1 MLRPAGAAALSLE
14 LARSARGG
22 DAVTAGEALRGRRVL
37 VVGASGFLGGRLA
50 ERLVVEHGAQVRVLI
65 RRVASA
71 TRLARLPVEIV
82 PGDVLDPESV
92 SRAAEGCTVLFNCA
106 KGTGGDSARRRAT
119 DVDGVRH
126 LIDASGAGTRLV
138 QVSSLAVYDLPVDG
152 DVTERT
158 PDAAPGDAYA
168 DAKLAGERLAL
179 ELGGARG
186 IPVTVVQPTV
196 VYGPFATVH
205 GSDIL
210 DELRSGRMI
219 LVNGGQGICNAVYV
233 DDAVTAL
240 LLAAT
245 SPRAPGER
253 FLISGAQ
260 HPTWADFFGGFA
272 RMLGAEDRLVPMSA
286 SEAHA
291 RWAASRRRP
300 WLASEAL
307 TLLRRDRSVRKRLL
321 ATREGLWLRSL
332 AERLAPGRVRAAERW
347 AEPAARVDAAAAEPP
362 LGPMRPWL
370 VDYLAKR
377 ARVRIDKARELL
389 GYRPEFSLGAGLA
402 LTESW
407 ARWAGLAGEPTRP
420 G

>member
-1 MLRPAGAAALSLE
+1 MTPAEG
-14 LARSARGG
+14 
-22 DAVTAGEALRGRRVL
+22 LRGRRVL

-65 RRVASA
+65 RRVAAA
-71 TRLARLPVEIV
+71 TRVARLPVDV
-82 PGDVLDPESV
+82 VAGDVLDPETV
-92 SRAAEGCTVLFNCA
+92 ARAAEGCAVLFNCA
-106 KGTGGDSARRRAT
+106 KGTGGDPARRRAT
-119 DVDGVRH
+119 EVDGVRH
-126 LIDASGAGTRLV
+126 LVEAAGQAGARLV
-138 QVSSLAVYDLPVDG
+138 QVSSLAVYDLPRDG

-158 PDAAPGDAYA
+158 PDAPPGDPYA
-168 DAKLAGERLAL
+168 EAKLAGERLAL
-179 ELGGARG
+179 ELGRERG
-186 IPVTVVQPTV
+186 VPVAVMQPTV

-210 DELRSGRMI
+210 DELRTGRMI
-219 LVNGGQGICNAVYV
+219 LVDGGRGICNAVYV

-253 FLISGAQ
+253 FLVSGAE
-260 HPTWADFFGGFA
+260 HPTWAEFFVGFA
-272 RMLGAEDRLVPMSA
+272 RMLGAEDRLVAMPA
-286 SEAHA
+286 AEAHA
-291 RWAASRRRP
+291 LWAASRRRP
-300 WLASEAL
+300 WLAGEAL
-307 TLLRRDRSVRKRLL
+307 TLLRGDKQLRKRLL

-332 AERLAPGRVRAAERW
+332 AERLAPGRLRAAERW
-347 AEPAARVDAAAAEPP
+347 AEPTGQEAAPASADPP

-389 GYRPEFSLGAGLA
+389 GYRPEFGLAAGLN
-402 LTESW
+402 LTQAW
-407 ARWAGLAGEPTRP
+407 ARWSGLVGEPTPP

>member
-1 MLRPAGAAALSLE
+1 MT
-14 LARSARGG
+14 
-22 DAVTAGEALRGRRVL
+22 VTTDVLRGRRVL

-65 RRVASA
+65 RRVAAA
-71 TRLARLPVEIV
+71 TRIARLPVEV
-82 PGDVLDPESV
+82 VAGDVLDPDSV
-92 SRAAEGCTVLFNCA
+92 ARAAEGCAVLFNCA
-106 KGTGGDSARRRAT
+106 KGTGGDAARRRAT

-126 LIDASGAGTRLV
+126 LIDAAGTAGARLV
-138 QVSSLAVYDLPVDG
+138 QVSSLAVYDLPREG

-179 ELGGARG
+179 ELGRSRG

-210 DELRSGRMI
+210 DELRTSRMI
-219 LVNGGQGICNAVYV
+219 LVDGGQGICNAVYV

-245 SPRAPGER
+245 SPRARGER
-253 FLISGAQ
+253 FLISGAE
-260 HPTWADFFGGFA
+260 HPAWAEFFGGFA
-272 RMLGAEDRLVPMSA
+272 RMLEAEDRLVPMTA
-286 SEAHA
+286 SEARA
-291 RWAASRRRP
+291 LWDASRRRP
-300 WLASEAL
+300 WLAGEAL
-307 TLLRRDRSVRKRLL
+307 GLLRRDKTLRKRLL
-321 ATREGLWLRSL
+321 ATREGLWLRTI

-347 AEPAARVDAAAAEPP
+347 AEPAVAEDAAPVEPS

-370 VDYLAKR
+370 VEYLSKR
-377 ARVRIDKARELL
+377 ARVRIDKARDLL
-389 GYRPEFSLGAGLA
+389 GYRPEFGLAAGLA
-402 LTESW
+402 LTEAW
-407 ARWAGLAGEPTRP
+407 ARWAGLTGAPQPNR
-420 G
+420 

>member
-1 MLRPAGAAALSLE
+1 
-14 LARSARGG
+14 
-22 DAVTAGEALRGRRVL
+22 VTGTDALRGQRVL
-37 VVGASGFLGGRLA
+37 VVGASGFLGGRLV
-50 ERLVVEHGAQVRVLI
+50 ERLVVEHGARVRVLI

-71 TRLARLPVEIV
+71 TRVARLPVEV
-82 PGDVLDPESV
+82 VAGDVLDPQSIA
-92 SRAAEGCTVLFNCA
+92 RASEGCAVLFNCA
-106 KGTGGDSARRRAT
+106 KGTGGDPARRRAT

-126 LIDASGAGTRLV
+126 LIDAAGPSTRLV
-138 QVSSLAVYDLPVDG
+138 QVSSLAVYDLPRDG

-158 PDAAPGDAYA
+158 ADAPPGDAYA

-179 ELGGARG
+179 ELGRSRG
-186 IPVTVVQPTV
+186 VPVTVVQPTV

-210 DELRSGRMI
+210 EELRTGRMI
-219 LVNGGQGICNAVYV
+219 LVEAGRGICNAVYV

-253 FLISGAQ
+253 FLVSGAE

-272 RMLGAEDRLVPMSA
+272 RMLGAEDRLVPMGA
-286 SEAHA
+286 SDAHA
-291 RWAASRRRP
+291 LWEASRRRP
-300 WLASEAL
+300 WLGSEVL
-307 TLLRRDRSVRKRLL
+307 TLLRREKALRKRLL
-321 ATREGLWLRSL
+321 GTREGLWLRRL
-332 AERLAPGRVRAAERW
+332 AERFAPDRVRAAERW
-347 AEPAARVDAAAAEPP
+347 AEPTPQEDGVPAEPP

-389 GYRPEFSLGAGLA
+389 GYRPEFRLTAGLA
-402 LTESW
+402 LTEAW
-407 ARWAGLAGEPTRP
+407 ARWAGLLEDFTSA
-420 G
+420 

>member
-1 MLRPAGAAALSLE
+1 
-14 LARSARGG
+14 
-22 DAVTAGEALRGRRVL
+22 VTDTGALRGRRVL

-50 ERLVVEHGAQVRVLI
+50 ERLVVEHAAQVRVLI

-71 TRLARLPVEIV
+71 TRVARLPVEV
-82 PGDVLDPESV
+82 VAGDVLDPESIA
-92 SRAAEGCTVLFNCA
+92 RAAEGCAVLFNCA
-106 KGTGGDSARRRAT
+106 KGTGGDPVRRRAT

-126 LIDASGAGTRLV
+126 LIDAAAPGSRLV
-138 QVSSLAVYDLPVDG
+138 QVSSLAVYDLPRDG

-158 PDAAPGDAYA
+158 PDAPPGDAYA

-179 ELGGARG
+179 ELGRSRG
-186 IPVTVVQPTV
+186 VPVTVVQPTV

-210 DELRSGRMI
+210 DELRAGRMI
-219 LVNGGQGICNAVYV
+219 LVDEGQGICNAVYV

-253 FLISGAQ
+253 FLVSGAE
-260 HPTWADFFGGFA
+260 HPTWAEFFGGFA
-272 RMLGAEDRLVPMSA
+272 RMLDAEDRLVPMQA
-286 SEAHA
+286 SEVRAL
-291 RWAASRRRP
+291 WEASRRRP

-307 TLLRRDRSVRKRLL
+307 TLLRREKSLRKRLL

-332 AERLAPGRVRAAERW
+332 AERLAPSRVRAAERW
-347 AEPAARVDAAAAEPP
+347 AEPTLPNDDVAAEPP

-370 VDYLAKR
+370 ADYLSKR

-389 GYRPEFSLGAGLA
+389 GYRPEFGLSAGLA
-402 LTESW
+402 LTEAW
-407 ARWAGLAGEPTRP
+407 ARWAGLLGDPTSA
-420 G
+420 

>member
-1 MLRPAGAAALSLE
+1 VTGA
-14 LARSARGG
+14 
-22 DAVTAGEALRGRRVL
+22 DALRGRRVL

-65 RRVASA
+65 RRVAAA
-71 TRLARLPVEIV
+71 TRVARLPVEV
-82 PGDVLDPESV
+82 VAGDVLDPGSV
-92 SRAAEGCTVLFNCA
+92 ARAAEGCAVLFNCA
-106 KGTGGDSARRRAT
+106 KGTGGDPARRRAT

-126 LIDASGAGTRLV
+126 LMDAAGRAAARLV
-138 QVSSLAVYDLPVDG
+138 QVSSLAVYDLPREG

-158 PDAAPGDAYA
+158 PDAPPGDAYA

-179 ELGGARG
+179 ELGRTRG

-210 DELRSGRMI
+210 NELRTSRMI
-219 LVNGGQGICNAVYV
+219 LVDGGKGICNAVYV
-233 DDAVTAL
+233 DDAVSAL

-253 FLISGAQ
+253 FLVSGAE

-272 RMLGAEDRLVPMSA
+272 RMLGAEDRLVPMLA
-286 SEAHA
+286 SEARA
-291 RWAASRRRP
+291 LWDASRRRP
-300 WLASEAL
+300 WLAGEAL
-307 TLLRRDRSVRKRLL
+307 TLLRREKTLRKRLL

-332 AERLAPGRVRAAERW
+332 AERLAPGRLRAAERW
-347 AEPAARVDAAAAEPP
+347 AEPAAAEDVAAVELS

-389 GYRPEFSLGAGLA
+389 GYRPEFGLAAGLA
-402 LTESW
+402 LTEAW
-407 ARWAGLAGEPTRP
+407 ARWAGLAGDSTSA
-420 G
+420 

>member
-1 MLRPAGAAALSLE
+1 LE
-14 LARSARGG
+14 LARGTHGG
-22 DAVTAGEALRGRRVL
+22 EPVTGSEALRGRRVL

-65 RRVASA
+65 RRVAAA
-71 TRLARLPVEIV
+71 TRVARLPVEV
-82 PGDVLDPESV
+82 VAGDVLDAESV
-92 SRAAEGCTVLFNCA
+92 AKAADGCAVLFNCA
-106 KGTGGDSARRRAT
+106 KGTGGDPARRRAT

-126 LIDASGAGTRLV
+126 LIEGADRSAARLV
-138 QVSSLAVYDLPVDG
+138 QVSSLAVYDLPPEG

-158 PDAAPGDAYA
+158 ADAPAGDAYA

-179 ELGGARG
+179 ELGRTRG
-186 IPVTVVQPTV
+186 VAVTVVQPTV

-210 DELRSGRMI
+210 DELRTARMI
-219 LVNGGQGICNAVYV
+219 LVEAGRGICNAVYV

-253 FLISGAQ
+253 FLVSGAE
-260 HPTWADFFGGFA
+260 HPTWAEFFGGFA

-286 SEAHA
+286 SEARA
-291 RWAASRRRP
+291 LWDASRRRP

-307 TLLRRDRSVRKRLL
+307 ALLRREKTIRKRLL
-321 ATREGLWLRSL
+321 ATREGLWLRGL
-332 AERLAPGRVRAAERW
+332 AERLAPGRLQAAERW
-347 AEPAARVDAAAAEPP
+347 AEPGAAEDVGQAEPS

-377 ARVRIDKARELL
+377 ARVRIDKASELL
-389 GYRPEFSLGAGLA
+389 GYRPEFGLAAGLS
-402 LTESW
+402 LTEAW
-407 ARWAGLAGEPTRP
+407 ARWAGLLGGSARA
-420 G
+420 

>member
-1 MLRPAGAAALSLE
+1 MTASPE
-14 LARSARGG
+14 LQ
-22 DAVTAGEALRGRRVL
+22 GRRVL

-50 ERLVVEHGAQVRVLI
+50 ERLQVEQGAQVRVLI

-82 PGDVLDPESV
+82 AGDILEPAAVAT
-92 SRAAEGCTVLFNCA
+92 AAEGCSVLFNCA
-106 KGTGGDSARRRAT
+106 KGTGGDPARRRAT

-126 LIDASGAGTRLV
+126 LVEGAATAGARLV
-138 QVSSLAVYDLPVDG
+138 QVSSLAVYDLPHDR

-158 PDAAPGDAYA
+158 GDAPPGDSYA

-179 ELGGARG
+179 ELGRSRG
-186 IPVTVVQPTV
+186 VPVTVVQPTV

-210 DELRSGRMI
+210 DELRTGRVI
-219 LVNGGQGICNAVYV
+219 LVDGGRGICNAVYV
-233 DDAVTAL
+233 DDVVTAM

-253 FLISGAQ
+253 FLISGPE
-260 HPTWADFFGGFA
+260 HPTWAEFFGGFA
-272 RMLGAEDRLVPMSA
+272 RMLGADDRLVPMSSA
-286 SEAHA
+286 KAHA
-291 RWAASRRRP
+291 LWQRSRRP
-300 WLASEAL
+300 SWLAAEAV
-307 TLLRRDRSVRKRLL
+307 TLFRRDKALRKRLL
-321 ATREGLWLRSL
+321 GTREGRWLQAL

-347 AEPAARVDAAAAEPP
+347 AEPGGSTEDLPSDPP

-370 VDYLAKR
+370 VDYLGKR

-389 GYRPEFSLGAGLA
+389 GYRPEFNLQTGLM
-402 LTESW
+402 LTEAW
-407 ARWAGLAGEPTRP
+407 ARWAGLVAN
-420 G
+420 

>member
-1 MLRPAGAAALSLE
+1 VSGA
-14 LARSARGG
+14 
-22 DAVTAGEALRGRRVL
+22 EALRGRRVL
-37 VVGASGFLGGRLA
+37 VIGASGFLGGRLA
-50 ERLVVEHGAQVRVLI
+50 ERLVVEQGAQVRVLI

-71 TRLARLPVEIV
+71 TRLARLPVEVV

-92 SRAAEGCTVLFNCA
+92 ARAAEGCTVLFNCA
-106 KGTGGDSARRRAT
+106 KGTGGAAPRRRAT

-126 LIDASGAGTRLV
+126 LIEAAGPGARLV
-138 QVSSLAVYDLPVDG
+138 QVSSLAVYDLPREG

-158 PDAAPGDAYA
+158 SDAPPGDPYA

-179 ELGGARG
+179 ELGRSRG
-186 IPVTVVQPTV
+186 VAATVVQPTV

-210 DELRSGRMI
+210 DELRTSRMI
-219 LVNGGQGICNAVYV
+219 LVDAGRGVCNAVYV

-240 LLAAT
+240 QFAAV

-253 FLISGAQ
+253 FLVSGGE

-286 SEAHA
+286 PEAHA
-291 RWAASRRRP
+291 LWTTSRRRP

-307 TLLRRDRSVRKRLL
+307 AMVRSEKTLRKRLL
-321 ATREGLWLRSL
+321 ATREGRWLRSL

-347 AEPAARVDAAAAEPP
+347 AEPEAPEEVSVGAPP

-389 GYRPEFSLGAGLA
+389 GYRPEFGLGAGLE
-402 LTESW
+402 LTEAW
-407 ARWAGLAGEPTRP
+407 ARWAGLVGNRAA
-420 G
+420 